1 MYSQLPLKVKVQRLS
16 DGMSGRNARAGLLV
30 IRDFLENDFALQAG
44 LSLVSLRSS
53 VAMRHPPPD
62 GSSR

>member
-16 DGMSGRNARAGLLV
+16 DGMSGRNVRGPIVV

-44 LSLVSLRSS
+44 LSLVSLRC
-53 VAMRHPPPD
+53 
-62 GSSR
+62 